1 MIGHIGLKNISS
13 SKAELDNIIRG
24 ESGGHHDLIYFS
36 QKKLLQWAFK
46 YLKVKFVVAQIM
58 SNNLIAHSFHQRFGF
73 KRKKRY
79 FLKKIKDKKIVQFK
93 HCKKNEATENF
104 FSDFIELRSNKFLR
118 ENNLDNL

>member
-1 MIGHIGLKNISS
+1 
-13 SKAELDNIIRG
+13 
-24 ESGGHHDLIYFS
+24 
-36 QKKLLQWAFK
+36 
-46 YLKVKFVVAQIM
+46 M